1 MLQLFRTNQIFA
13 SILGFSFVFIWHSS
27 IYFNVPEWEPSQS
40 GIFMQEINF
49 YIGHSSIA
57 ARLIVILLLVIQYGL
72 AINIINNHRLA
83 DYTTVFPGVF
93 LILFSCLSP
102 YFLFLSSL
110 HFVNTFF
117 IIILFILFSTYN
129 QPKIAD
135 SLFNSGLI
143 AGISFLFFPPT
154 FYILPIIFVGLSI
167 LRSYS
172 FKERMSVL
180 LGFIIPSFW
189 VGLYYFWQ
197 DKFDLFYKYQFTNL
211 FGYPQFSIQN
221 LSYVTILMY
230 GIFIVLSFFLILS
243 YDKIGYRRIIQSRK
257 RINLIYWSLGII
269 TLVLFFLPQQGQE
282 VYLLLSL
289 PLSLLTS
296 LGFITMK
303 PKLAE
308 IFHFILIL
316 GLLVSHYLGLFL

>member
-1 MLQLFRTNQIFA
+1 MLQLFRTNQILA

-27 IYFNVPEWEPSQS
+27 VYFNVPEWEPSQS
-40 GIFMQEINF
+40 GILMQGINL
-49 YIGHSSIA
+49 YIGYSSIA
-57 ARLIVILLLVIQYGL
+57 ARLIVVLLLAIQYGL
-72 AINIINNHRLA
+72 AINIINNYRLA
-83 DYTTVFPGVF
+83 DNVTVFPGVF
-93 LILFSCLSP
+93 LILFSCFSP
-102 YFLFLSSL
+102 YFLFLSPF

-117 IIILFILFSTYN
+117 IIILHILFPTYN
-129 QPKIAD
+129 QPKVAD
-135 SLFNSGLI
+135 SLFNSGLL

-154 FYILPIIFVGLSI
+154 FYVIPLIFIGLSI
-167 LRSYS
+167 LRAYS
-172 FKERMSVL
+172 FKERMSVI
-180 LGFIIPSFW
+180 LGFIVPSFW
-189 VGLYYFWQ
+189 VGFYYFWQ
-197 DKFDLFYKYQFTNL
+197 DKFDIFYKYQFSNF

-230 GIFIVLSFFLILS
+230 STFIILSFFLILS
-243 YDKIGYRRIIQSRK
+243 YDKIGYKRIIQSRK

-269 TLVLFFLPQQGQE
+269 MLVLFFLPQQGTE

>member
-1 MLQLFRTNQIFA
+1 VLQLFRTNQIFA

-49 YIGHSSIA
+49 YVGHSSIA
-57 ARLIVILLLVIQYGL
+57 ARLIVLLLLAIQYGL
-72 AINIINNHRLA
+72 AINLLNSYRLA
-83 DYTTVFPGVF
+83 DYTTVFPGIF
-93 LILFSCLSP
+93 LILFSCFSP
-102 YFLFLSSL
+102 YFLFLSSI

-154 FYILPIIFVGLSI
+154 FYILPIIFIGLSI

-189 VGLYYFWQ
+189 AGLYYFWQ

-303 PKLAE
+303 PKLAD
-308 IFHFILIL
+308 IFYFILIL